1 MPADLPITYFGW
13 YLAGNGWHHDGYP
26 EAPEAVAT
34 SRLRNLAWLLGI
46 DEDRLIVMPAGQFPY
61 ATRAPEESACA

>member
-1 MPADLPITYFGW
+1 MTPDHANYFGW
-13 YLAGNGWHHDGYP
+13 YFAGRWHHDGYT
-26 EAPEAVAT
+26 EAPEVVAT

-61 ATRAPEESACA
+61 ATRTPEEAACA